1 MIEETVYTY
10 FLEVA
15 QEIGADFEPMY
26 QTPNPSE
33 LYGMVT
39 NRISAGVPC
48 VFCRVIDIASNSQDT
63 SAQVYNSTVQVEIIL
78 AQVPLQE
85 FDRNIFERE
94 IFTIRDKFINE
105 VRNKPIEI
113 QHDPRALMFNFTS
126 LGRSLFRDENID
138 ALALTCNRNLV
149 IDFLQSFT

>member
-1 MIEETVYTY
+1 MIEQTVYTY
-10 FLEVA
+10 FSEVA
-15 QEIGADFEPMY
+15 AEIGADFEPMY
-26 QTPNPSE
+26 QTPNPAE

-39 NRISAGVPC
+39 NRISAGIPC
-48 VFCRVIDIASNSQDT
+48 VFCRVVDIPSTSQDT

-94 IFTIRDKFINE
+94 IFKTRDKFLDE
-105 VRNKPIEI
+105 VRQKPIELL
-113 QHDPRALMFNFTS
+113 HDPRPLGFNFTS